1 MLASDD
7 LFTAFARGTAAK
19 GFRRAQ
25 SLERFSLWWIT
36 HRITVHDMRGRLA
49 SACNRYAVNAMTT
62 EAMRTSD
69 SARP

>member
-7 LFTAFARGTAAK
+7 LFTAFALGTAAK

-25 SLERFSLWWIT
+25 SLERFSFWWII
-36 HRITVHDMRGRLA
+36 HRITVPDLRGRLA
-49 SACNRYAVNAMTT
+49 RTCNRYAVNAMTT
-62 EAMRTSD
+62 EAMCTSD